1 MQEPSKQQVDL
12 AVDWMKQYQRAKYRE
27 KLARAEL
34 EQARDGV
41 LRLSHPLQ
49 GMPQPTGS
57 HSDRTAQAAERL
69 DLARRACNTAVV
81 RTRMARAAVEQ
92 AVAGVEDITLQE
104 LLRRRYLLGQ
114 TLGQIAREI
123 GMDYRWVRRLHR
135 RAVVRAVPVEVLVP
149 EIQKDKTV

>member
-12 AVDWMKQYQRAKYRE
+12 AVDWMRQYQRAQCRE

-57 HSDRTAQAAERL
+57 HSDRTALAAERL
-69 DLARRACNTAVV
+69 DLARRACSTAAV
-81 RTRMARAAVEQ
+81 RTRMAREAVEQ
-92 AVAGVEDITLQE
+92 AIAGVEDITLQE
-104 LLRRRYLLGQ
+104 LLRRRYLLGE
-114 TLGQIAREI
+114 TLGQVAREI

-149 EIQKDKTV
+149 EVRKAGTL